1 MDARNVKIPGAK
13 GQGGRRN
20 DPRSGALYPR
30 IEASPPLRR
39 TPRGEDA
46 AKGDPSKSADSPAL
60 LYFRKGE
67 REMDDRQADQPRK
80 TGRTKKIPEKAKK
93 AFVADYFETWDR
105 VEDVAKRHGIGR
117 TAAYEILRTHKYVDR
132 FLDASQA
139 VQARTKIYVNMQAE
153 RAARKQAEI
162 MDRELPDHLLYLV
175 QNAARDILDRA
186 GIREQ
191 SEGKQD
197 IHITFGD
204 GMPETGMPES
214 AEGEPDEGTDA
225 GGE

>member
-1 MDARNVKIPGAK
+1 M
-13 GQGGRRN
+13 
-20 DPRSGALYPR
+20 S
-30 IEASPPLRR
+30 R
-39 TPRGEDA
+39 T
-46 AKGDPSKSADSPAL
+46 
-60 LYFRKGE
+60 
-67 REMDDRQADQPRK
+67 
-80 TGRTKKIPEKAKK
+80 T
-93 AFVADYFETWDR
+93 FETWDR
-105 VEDVAKRHGIGR
+105 VKTLRSGMGLDGPPRMRFCGR
-117 TAAYEILRTHKYVDR
+117 ISMWTGFWTRRRRAGAEP
-132 FLDASQA
+132 
-139 VQARTKIYVNMQAE
+139 KIYVNMQAE